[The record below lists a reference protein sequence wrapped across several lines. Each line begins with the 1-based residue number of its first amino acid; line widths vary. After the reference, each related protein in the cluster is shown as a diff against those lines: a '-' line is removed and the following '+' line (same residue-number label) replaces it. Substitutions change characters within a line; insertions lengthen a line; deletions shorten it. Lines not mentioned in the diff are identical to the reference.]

1 MGLLSGCG
9 LPSNLVGL
17 AAPGGALTGSIPA
30 TLFTFFN
37 TPPDPS
43 YTLLGFE
50 VYYKLYDNTGGQLP
64 GTYITDTSQFTAT
77 TYATPGYAPL
87 VSEGY
92 QRLAAFPSTASN
104 QYQVSSGATTNWIA
118 LQSSAASS
126 LQQPPM
132 IPISSADRPNT
143 FIANLDFSSNYLG
156 TLPNLPAVTAHYQSG
171 IAIVFANGA
180 STLYAGR
187 LLVPTS
193 APNTTIN
200 GNYVLKGFGTSA
212 SFDKYDPDM
221 QAILASNPNFSGTSM
236 GVGLVVLA
244 YGLDPNILT
253 VYSIPVPIGY
263 YVLTGVSLQP

>member
-1 MGLLSGCG
+1 MAVGLLSGCG

-30 TLFTFFN
+30 SLFTFIN

-64 GTYITDTSQFTAT
+64 GTYITDTSQFTAA

-92 QRLAAFPSTASN
+92 QRLAAFPAPAVYS
-104 QYQVSSGATTNWIA
+104 VSSGLASSWTP
-118 LQSSAASS
+118 LSSAAATT

-132 IPISSADRPNT
+132 IPISSGDRPNS
-143 FIANLDFSSNYLG
+143 FPVDINFSSSLLSTTQY
-156 TLPNLPAVTAHYQSG
+156 LPAVTAQYQSG
-171 IAIVFANGA
+171 TSIVFANG
-180 STLYAGR
+180 STTLYAGR
-187 LLVPTS
+187 LLVPTL
-193 APNTTIN
+193 APSPIS
-200 GNYVLKGFGTSA
+200 GSYYLKGFNPSS

-221 QAILASNPNFSGTSM
+221 QAILSSNPTFSGTSM

-244 YGLDPNILT
+244 YGLDPNVLT

-263 YVLTGVSLQP
+263 FLLTSIAVQQ